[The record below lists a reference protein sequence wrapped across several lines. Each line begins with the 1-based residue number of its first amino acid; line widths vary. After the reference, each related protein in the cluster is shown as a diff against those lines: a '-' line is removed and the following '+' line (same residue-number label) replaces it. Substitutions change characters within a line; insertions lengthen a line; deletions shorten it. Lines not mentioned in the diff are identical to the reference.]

1 MNLCEPV
8 RTVWTCANSANSVN
22 QIWTSKP
29 SLAEGRKDDIKNIWD
44 TVGLEGFDLY
54 QTTSDMDNVGRAWSY
69 GVEKPD
75 DDWERLEQILDMG
88 EAEFA
93 AIIKE
98 AEEEDGEDE
107 EDSSEDG
114 EDEEGDLETG
124 EEDE

>member
-29 SLAEGRKDDIKNIWD
+29 SLAEGRKDDIKSIWD
-44 TVGLEGFDLY
+44 TVGLEGFGLF
-54 QTTSDMDNVGRAWSY
+54 QTTSEMENAGR
-69 GVEKPD
+69 VLMKPD
-75 DDWERLEQILDMG
+75 DDWARLEQILDMS

-93 AIIKE
+93 PIIKE
-98 AEEEDGEDE
+98 AEEDGEE
-107 EDSSEDG
+107 K
-114 EDEEGDLETG
+114 EGDPETG